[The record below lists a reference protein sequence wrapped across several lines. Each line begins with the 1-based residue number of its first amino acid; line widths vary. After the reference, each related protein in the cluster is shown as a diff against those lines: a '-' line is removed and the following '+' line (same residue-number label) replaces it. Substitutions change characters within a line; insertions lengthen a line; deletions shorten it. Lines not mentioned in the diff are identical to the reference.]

1 MKITI
6 SSPDGLGDFILR
18 VPMIRSLLGDGHQL
32 QLFLQNP
39 AAELA
44 EVIFPGVER
53 HSILANPYHADTRCR
68 KNPFRDEHDA
78 IRKFGTELYVAGPFS
93 INFFDQ
99 VWMEYGD
106 RQVQVAGFDAS
117 DPFWPCMTTC
127 DPRDLSRRF
136 NIRAEV
142 SVALPEL
149 EKNRLLASCILGREL
164 PLEAPRLEARSSDL
178 ESAFALLSARG
189 LTPEGYW
196 IACVGSRSGLRNK
209 DWGEENWK
217 KFFSFTLRSDT
228 RPVIFLGNP
237 KEFESIERI
246 RSALADSG
254 NSVNLAGEPPSI
266 GVSLALVS
274 LARGYLGRDSGV
286 MHMASASGRP
296 VLAVYG
302 GSHWGRFF
310 PSSGPAIVATGS
322 VPCRGCDFSCPY
334 EKPWCIT
341 DVCLETMYG
350 AWNRLPLAS
359 GVEVIEQPGQ
369 SDRHLL
375 SHLEARHHAHSAQI
389 ERQNYEQAERLKS
402 LPARLAKSF
411 FSRLLPLKRQR

>member
-6 SSPDGLGDFILR
+6 SSLDGLGDFILR
-18 VPMIRSLLGDGHQL
+18 LPMIRALLGDGHQI
-32 QLFLQNP
+32 QLFLQKP

-44 EVIFPGVER
+44 EVVFPGVER
-53 HSILANPYHADTRCR
+53 HSIGANPYHPDTRRR
-68 KNPFRDEHDA
+68 KNPFRAEHAA
-78 IRKFGTELYVAGPFS
+78 IRKFGPALYVAGGFS
-93 INFFDQ
+93 INYFDQ
-99 VWMEYGD
+99 VWMECGD
-106 RQVQVAGFDAS
+106 RQVQVAGFDTS

-127 DPRDLSRRF
+127 NPRDLSQRF

-149 EKNRLLASCILGREL
+149 EKNRLLASCILGQQL
-164 PLEAPRLEARSSDL
+164 PLEPPRLEARPSDL
-178 ESAFALLSARG
+178 ESASALLSVRG
-189 LTPEGYW
+189 LAPEGYW
-196 IACVGSRSGLRNK
+196 IACVGSRFGLRNK

-217 KFFSFTLRSDT
+217 KFFSFITRSDT
-228 RPVIFLGNP
+228 RAVVFLGNP

-246 RSALADSG
+246 RSALPASA
-254 NSVNLAGEPPSI
+254 NSVNLAGEPPPI

-286 MHMASASGRP
+286 MHMAAATGRP

-302 GSHWGRFF
+302 GSHWGRFL
-310 PSSGPAIVATGS
+310 PSSGPAVVVTCS

-341 DVCLETMYG
+341 DVRLETMNG
-350 AWNRLPLAS
+350 AWNRLPFAL
-359 GVEVIEQPGQ
+359 GVEAIEQPGQ

-375 SHLEARHHAHSAQI
+375 SNLEARQHAHSAQI
-389 ERQNYEQAERLKS
+389 ERQNHEQAERLKG
-402 LPARLAKSF
+402 LPSRMAGSI
-411 FSRLLPLKRQR
+411 FSRLLRLKRQR